1 MNHIDKYVCTVIPN
15 LLFKGDETPTMGTR
29 FHCKACD
36 QHAFQIRGEPHGE
49 AVRNN
54 LKKRHAEHAQR
65 CQPRA
70 ERTSNGT
77 PSTDEEDDGGTTAVD
92 LEPSAIAT
100 WHARDVQ
107 NWMVVHR
114 ALPAPVKTYDFV
126 GDWDEDKEYMSTGA
140 GKAAVVF
147 ENGFGQSQPLHV
159 SLASLGVGTQRLHQ
173 LSDEWAVFRYQQI
186 VNAKVKSLVKR
197 AMRNVLD
204 NARCGHKQSLYNRV
218 EALFRDDPAALE
230 RALEAVEKQHRAR
243 RQRGSPSEKTGNNQQ
258 KPLFASSRKLPR
270 LRLLP

>member
-77 PSTDEEDDGGTTAVD
+77 PSTDEDDGGTTAVD

-107 NWMVVHR
+107 DWMVVHR

-126 GDWDEDKEYMSTGA
+126 GDWDEDKKRVSTGA
-140 GKAAVVF
+140 
-147 ENGFGQSQPLHV
+147 QSGRGLRKWIWASSGAPTKTDQV
-159 SLASLGVGTQRLHQ
+159 SLASLGVGT
-173 LSDEWAVFRYQQI
+173 
-186 VNAKVKSLVKR
+186 K
-197 AMRNVLD
+197 
-204 NARCGHKQSLYNRV
+204 
-218 EALFRDDPAALE
+218 
-230 RALEAVEKQHRAR
+230 
-243 RQRGSPSEKTGNNQQ
+243 
-258 KPLFASSRKLPR
+258 
-270 LRLLP
+270 